1 MRNLILFDTDEWRQL
16 LPLTYTR
23 PAAELR
29 CGILRLREKWSLQLD
44 AQASYVTQEYL
55 TDKYPIRIEE
65 DNFLVNGM
73 VMPSDTL
80 VRLVRQ
86 LDPGEALLLD
96 DELIAARLERAQ
108 FDKLLN
114 NDDIGDLRGYE
125 LDPTDVTIISK
136 PWHLFEYNAAAI
148 ASDYQLLT
156 RNRQS
161 APIPDHVI
169 AICPE
174 QIFIEPE
181 ATVLPCTLN
190 ATDGP
195 IYIGKGS
202 TIMEGA
208 MVRGPFALCTG
219 ATVKM
224 GTKIYGG
231 TTIGPHCKAGG
242 EISASVF
249 LGYSNKSHDGYLGN
263 SVIGEWCNLGAQT
276 NVSNMKN
283 TYQAVRLWNY
293 GTSGFD
299 TTGLQFC
306 GLIMGDHTKTGI
318 NTMFNTGTVVGVAS
332 NIFGTGF
339 PRNFI
344 PSFSWGGTS
353 GFKTYEFEKVIE
365 TATAVLARRNRELT
379 PEEIVIL
386 RHIFEESAAFR
397 SWEKT
402 ATPS

>member
-29 CGILRLREKWSLQLD
+29 CGILRLREKWTLQLD
-44 AQASYVTQEYL
+44 AKASYVTQEYL
-55 TDKYPIRIEE
+55 TDKYPIHIAD
-65 DNFLVNGM
+65 DNYLVNG
-73 VMPSDTL
+73 VVLPTDTL

-86 LDPGEALLLD
+86 LDPGEALLLN

-125 LDPTDVTIISK
+125 LDPEDVTMITK
-136 PWHLFEYNAAAI
+136 PWHLFEQNSKAI
-148 ASDYQLLT
+148 TADFALLT

-161 APIPDHVI
+161 APIPEQVV

-181 ATVLPCTLN
+181 ATVLPCHLN

-195 IYIGKGS
+195 IYIGKGA

-208 MVRGPFALCTG
+208 LIRGPFALCTG
-219 ATVKM
+219 STVKM
-224 GTKIYGG
+224 GTRIYGG
-231 TTIGPHCKAGG
+231 TTIGPQCKVGG
-242 EISASVF
+242 EISASIL

-263 SVIGEWCNLGAQT
+263 SIIGEWCNLGAQT

-283 TYQAVRLWNY
+283 NYKEVRLWNY
-293 GTSGFD
+293 GSGRFD
-299 TTGLQFC
+299 STGLQFC
-306 GLIMGDHTKTGI
+306 GLIMGDHSKTGI
-318 NTMFNTGTVVGVAS
+318 NTMFNTGTVVGVSA

-344 PSFSWGGTS
+344 PSFAWGGAS
-353 GFKTYEFEKVIE
+353 GFKTFEFDQVIE
-365 TATAVLARRNRELT
+365 TATTVQERRNRILS

-386 RHIFEESAAFR
+386 RHVFEESAEFR
-397 SWEKT
+397 NWEKST
-402 ATPS
+402 SRD